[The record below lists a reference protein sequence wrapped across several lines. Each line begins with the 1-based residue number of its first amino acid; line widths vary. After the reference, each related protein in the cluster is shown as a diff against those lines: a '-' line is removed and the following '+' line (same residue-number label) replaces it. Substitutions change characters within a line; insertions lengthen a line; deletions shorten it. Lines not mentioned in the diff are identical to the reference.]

1 MNEKTYHHGDLRT
14 ALVRAGRAILARDG
28 LAALSLRACAREAGV
43 SHAAPQHHFRNVAEL
58 QSAIAASG
66 FDDFVEALETGSKSA
81 SNPLETLIAM
91 GKAYVRFAQRDP
103 ALYRVMFGVEAPN
116 VKTDSLMQA
125 MDRAWTQLH
134 DAVRAMTERPD
145 TAAGD
150 AMLVWSLVHGHAMLE
165 AAHCIPPSVDPA
177 TQLAHALET
186 LADGLTAGKR

>member
-1 MNEKTYHHGDLRT
+1 MNEKTYHHGDLRS
-14 ALVRAGRAILARDG
+14 ALVSAGRSILARDG

-66 FDDFVEALETGSKSA
+66 FDDFVEALETGSKEA
-81 SNPLETLIAM
+81 PNARETLIAM
-91 GKAYVRFAQRDP
+91 GKAYVRFAEHDP

-116 VKTDSLMQA
+116 VKTDNLLQA
-125 MDRAWTQLH
+125 MDRAWKQLH
-134 DAVRAMTERPD
+134 DAVSVLTGRAD
-145 TAAGD
+145 AAGD

-165 AAHCIPPSVDPA
+165 AARCIPGSVDPE

-186 LADGLTAGKR
+186 LADGLTTGKR